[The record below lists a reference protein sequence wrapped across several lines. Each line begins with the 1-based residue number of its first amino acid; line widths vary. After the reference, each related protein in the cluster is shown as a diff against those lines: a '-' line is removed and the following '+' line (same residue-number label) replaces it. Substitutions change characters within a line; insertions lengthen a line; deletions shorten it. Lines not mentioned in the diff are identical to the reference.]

1 MTNKRR
7 PLLTISIPTWNRV
20 GYVRGAI
27 DSITKEVERDRLH
40 DEVEIL
46 ISDNGSDDDTQ
57 AVVEERARRYPY
69 VRYIRNERNM
79 GMRFNLLQVM
89 RRADGEYC
97 MLIGDDDR
105 LTEGS
110 PAAIIKSLTKYR
122 GIPAL
127 FLHQAGGNNVFTDI
141 DEDQPVTLER
151 ICSDYFYDIGQA
163 GVFVLETDR
172 ARSVIDEYGIE
183 FFNDFWPQTQVMC
196 IGLARTER
204 ASVITPIE
212 AVNSNL
218 HRSLSVYTSYYLW
231 HISFVD
237 LFRTAKDIAP
247 MIGKNLYEKISR
259 TFAPRLKGLKTVI
272 QFHGAFIDSREQRRK
287 TAADIRKVIPLLP
300 WKLRLSAFLLWMNF
314 MLPQRAAAL
323 LYRARIRLRHGY
335 SGIKFLDSQVH
346 KELSQRE
353 QAKSNLSVRE
363 LT

>member
-20 GYVRGAI
+20 GYIQGAI
-27 DSITKEVERDRLH
+27 DSITVEVERDKLH

-46 ISDNGSDDDTQ
+46 ISDNGSDDGTQ

-89 RRADGEYC
+89 RKADGEYC
-97 MLIGDDDR
+97 MLLGDDDR

-110 PAAIIKSLTKYR
+110 PAAIVNALAKYR

-127 FLHQAGGNNVFTDI
+127 FLQQAEGNNVFTDI
-141 DEDQPVTLER
+141 REDTPVSLER
-151 ICSDYFYDIGQA
+151 ICSDYFYEIGQA

-172 ARSVIDEYGIE
+172 ARRVIDDYGTE
-183 FFNDFWPQTQVMC
+183 FFNDFWPQVQVMC
-196 IGLARTER
+196 MGLASAQRP
-204 ASVITPIE
+204 SVIAPIK

-237 LFRTAKDIAP
+237 LLSTAKDIAP
-247 MIGKNLYEKISR
+247 VIGQNLYEKISR
-259 TFAPRLKGLKTVI
+259 TFLPRLKGLKTVI
-272 QFHGAFIDSREQRRK
+272 QFHGAFIDTEEQRRK
-287 TAADIRKVIPLLP
+287 TAADIRQVIPRLP
-300 WKLRLSAFLLWMNF
+300 SKLRPTAFLLWLNF
-314 MLPQRAAAL
+314 ILPQPAAAL
-323 LYRARIRLRHGY
+323 LYRARVRLRQGA
-335 SGIKFLDSQVH
+335 SGIEFLDSQVS

-353 QAKSNLSVRE
+353 QAKGNLSVRE